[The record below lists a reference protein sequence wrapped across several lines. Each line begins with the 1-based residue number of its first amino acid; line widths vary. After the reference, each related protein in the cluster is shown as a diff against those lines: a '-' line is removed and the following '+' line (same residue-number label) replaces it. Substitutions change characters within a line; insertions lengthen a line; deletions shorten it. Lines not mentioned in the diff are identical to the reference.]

1 MTSYDRWR
9 TSKAPVKFGAT
20 GTDDL
25 MLYGIP
31 KIVHAT
37 LNLPVQVIGGY
48 KGTADIRLAAEAGE
62 LAGACWG
69 WESIKATWKKAIDS
83 GEVNVVLQTVPQS
96 HPDLAT
102 VPLAIDLTKTD
113 EERRLIEL
121 GIHSVSAI
129 TRPYLLP
136 PATPND
142 RVQILRKAFA
152 TTMKDEDFLA
162 EIQRLKLEINPM
174 TGEELETVVNRIFKM
189 KPETLAKLKE
199 ALRMRSASDQ
209 VSFKCQPKLTGV
221 CSRLILPCRFFPL
234 RRSRW
239 LGFFQWIE
247 RRSHG
252 NGNSGAQPAAPNQAL
267 AHYWHPVARSSEV
280 ADKPVK
286 AKLLNQPLVLWRSD
300 GQVSA
305 FYDLCFHRGTPLS
318 FGWFETASSSVLIM
332 AGVTGRRLL
341 YAYSIA
347 ASGSADSG

>member
-1 MTSYDRWR
+1 MKCKTRFLAGGLAYLLAAGISLAAAEDFFQGKTVRIIVGVSAGGGFDVYSRAIARHMGKHIPGHPHLLVENMPGAGHRIAANYLYKVARPDGLTIGNVFGGLLVGQVLDYPGIQFDAAKYKYLGVPVKDGPVCALTKASGVTSYDRWKA
-9 TSKAPVKFGAT
+9 SKAPVKFGAT

-31 KIVHAT
+31 KIVHAA
-37 LNLPVQVIGGY
+37 LGLPVQVIGGY

-152 TTMKDEDFLA
+152 TTMKDEDFLG

-174 TGEELETVVNRIFKM
+174 TGEELETVVNRIFKT

-199 ALRMRSASDQ
+199 ALR
-209 VSFKCQPKLTGV
+209 
-221 CSRLILPCRFFPL
+221 
-234 RRSRW
+234 
-239 LGFFQWIE
+239 
-247 RRSHG
+247 
-252 NGNSGAQPAAPNQAL
+252 
-267 AHYWHPVARSSEV
+267 
-280 ADKPVK
+280 
-286 AKLLNQPLVLWRSD
+286 
-300 GQVSA
+300 
-305 FYDLCFHRGTPLS
+305 
-318 FGWFETASSSVLIM
+318 
-332 AGVTGRRLL
+332 
-341 YAYSIA
+341 
-347 ASGSADSG
+347 

>member
-1 MTSYDRWR
+1 MKA
-9 TSKAPVKFGAT
+9 SKAPVKFGAT

-37 LNLPVQVIGGY
+37 LGLPVQVIGGY

-96 HPDLAT
+96 HPDLAA

-152 TTMKDEDFLA
+152 TTMKDEDFLG

-199 ALRMRSASDQ
+199 ALR
-209 VSFKCQPKLTGV
+209 
-221 CSRLILPCRFFPL
+221 
-234 RRSRW
+234 
-239 LGFFQWIE
+239 
-247 RRSHG
+247 
-252 NGNSGAQPAAPNQAL
+252 
-267 AHYWHPVARSSEV
+267 
-280 ADKPVK
+280 
-286 AKLLNQPLVLWRSD
+286 
-300 GQVSA
+300 
-305 FYDLCFHRGTPLS
+305 
-318 FGWFETASSSVLIM
+318 
-332 AGVTGRRLL
+332 
-341 YAYSIA
+341 
-347 ASGSADSG
+347 